1 MKKMV
6 IVFVMTV
13 LLVGGIFLMNF
24 SKDDGKGNGKVSDD
38 VRDKSSLVLYFSAT
52 GTTKKVAEMVKEA
65 SGGDILEIVP
75 MEAYT
80 SDDLNYNVDDT
91 RANREQKDETAR
103 PKIKN
108 EIDVANYDVIYLGF
122 PIWWGDVPKI
132 VLTLMESV
140 DFQGKTIVP
149 FCTSGGSGIE
159 MSVQTLKKYDGVKFL
174 TGRRFSSN
182 ASLEEIKKWL
192 EEVNG

>member
-6 IVFVMTV
+6 IVFVMAV

-24 SKDDGKGNGKVSDD
+24 SKDDGKGNDKVSDD

-108 EIDVANYDVIYLGF
+108 EIDVSNYDVIYLGF

-182 ASLEEIKKWL
+182 SSLEEIKKWL